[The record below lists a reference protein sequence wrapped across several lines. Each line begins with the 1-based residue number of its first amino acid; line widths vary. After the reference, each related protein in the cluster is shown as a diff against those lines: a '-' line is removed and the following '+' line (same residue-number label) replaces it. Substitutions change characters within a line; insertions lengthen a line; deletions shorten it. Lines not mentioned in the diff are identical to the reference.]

1 MIKRLSALAIFA
13 CMAVLLS
20 AQTPAPK
27 KVLTAK
33 DVDIFVAK
41 YPAIEADFEALGDK
55 YDDLLETDMS
65 DPSTGSFG
73 TAIAQVRAT
82 KVPAEIAAILK
93 KHGLGE
99 NGFEKIMVISFGFVS
114 LEMENAVKEQV
125 NAPGMTPEMKSY
137 MDGALM
143 QVEEMKS
150 SIHKDDLAL
159 IASKRAG
166 IAEVLGDDMGME

>member
-1 MIKRLSALAIFA
+1 MKKFLSFA
-13 CMAVLLS
+13 VFVLVLCSLS
-20 AQTPAPK
+20 VAQTTAPK

-33 DVDIFVAK
+33 DIDIFVAK

-55 YDDLLETDMS
+55 YDDLLDTDIG
-65 DPSTGSFG
+65 DPSLGSFG
-73 TAIAQVRAT
+73 AAIAQARAT

-114 LEMENAVKEQV
+114 LEMENVVKEQV
-125 NAPGMTPEMKSY
+125 NAPGMTSEMKSY

-143 QVEEMKS
+143 QVNEMKA

-166 IAEVLGDDMGME
+166 IAEVLGEDME